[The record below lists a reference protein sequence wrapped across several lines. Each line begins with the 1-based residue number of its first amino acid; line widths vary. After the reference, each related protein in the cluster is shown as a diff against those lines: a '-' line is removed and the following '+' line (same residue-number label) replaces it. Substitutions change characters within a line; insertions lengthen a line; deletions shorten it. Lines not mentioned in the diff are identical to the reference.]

1 MNTTAPIKLE
11 EILIQKGLLTA
22 DQLEPLKLESV
33 NTDTSLEELILKN
46 KLVPSVDM
54 AKAKGEL
61 YKISFTPLQDLFIPA
76 EVLDLVPEPTARR
89 LRVLPL
95 AIKGEGVDVVMADPV
110 DLQAIE
116 FLEKSLNKKVVP
128 LISSWELISQAI
140 NSQYGRRIGVEVT
153 EALEEAG
160 VTTAKITEQIKDI
173 EKVNEVLRDAPVARI
188 VGALLEYAVKAKA
201 SDIHIEPQEDRTRVR
216 YRIDGILQEKLTLPK
231 GVHDSVIARI
241 KILSNLKIDERRLP
255 QDGRFKVEVGETK
268 TDLRVSTLPTVNG
281 EKVVIRLL
289 KEQAKVLTFKDLGL
303 WGTSLKRIEEAL
315 LKPHGIVLVTG
326 PTGSGKTVTLAT
338 ALAKLNT
345 VRVNIVT
352 LEDPVEIRVAGV
364 NQVQINPAA
373 GLTFAS
379 GLRSFLRQDPNVIM
393 VGEIRDAE
401 TAELAIHAALT
412 GHLVLSTLHT
422 NSAAGALPRLLDMD
436 AEPFLLA
443 STVNLILAQR
453 LCRRICDKCKEELEV
468 PAEMVTDVKETL
480 GSLFEEFAKDRLKD
494 GKLVLWRGKG
504 CELCGNLGYVSRL
517 GIFEVM
523 PITDKISRMVLE
535 RKPSSEIDVLAREE
549 GMITLKQDGFIKALQ
564 GITTLEE
571 VLRVARE

>member
-1 MNTTAPIKLE
+1 MNTTAPKTLE
-11 EILIQKGLLTA
+11 EILVKKGLLSP
-22 DQLEPLKLESV
+22 DQVGPLRLESV
-33 NTDTSLEELILKN
+33 NTDTPLEQLLVKN
-46 KLVPSVDM
+46 KLVPPLEM

-61 YKISFTPLQDLFIPA
+61 YKIPFTLLQDLIIPA
-76 EVLDLVPEPTARR
+76 EVLDLVPEATARR
-89 LRVLPL
+89 LQVLPL
-95 AIKGEGVDVVMADPV
+95 TVKEGGVEIVMADPL

-116 FLEKSLNKKVVP
+116 FLEKSLGKKVVP

-140 NSQYGRRIGVEVT
+140 NGQYGRRIGVEVT

-303 WGTSLKRIEEAL
+303 WGTSLRRIEEAL

-352 LEDPVEIRVAGV
+352 LEDPVEIRVMGV

-422 NSAAGALPRLLDMD
+422 NSAAGALPRLLDMG

-443 STVNLILAQR
+443 STVNLVLAQR
-453 LCRRICDKCKEELEV
+453 LCRRICEKCKEEFDV
-468 PAEMVTDVKETL
+468 PAEMVTDVRQTL
-480 GSLFEEFAKDRLKD
+480 GSMFEEFAKGRLVN
-494 GKLVLWRGKG
+494 GKLMLWHGKG
-504 CELCGNLGYVSRL
+504 CELCSNLGYVSRL

-523 PITDKISRMVLE
+523 PISDKISRMVLE
-535 RKPSSEIDVLAREE
+535 RKPSSDIDALAREE